1 MSEFTIV
8 KRQQRW
14 GEGVLK
20 SEKWA
25 DIVYGWPLSE
35 KTVELRIIIQGF
47 VICKIDCFLLSNV

>member
-1 MSEFTIV
+1 MN
-8 KRQQRW
+8 
-14 GEGVLK
+14 

-35 KTVELRIIIQGF
+35 KTVELRIIIQEF